1 MPCASGQ
8 RIQHE
13 RCQWLNSGA
22 DQRDRARVLNTH
34 RDMGDVGRGKD
45 RLSWV
50 DHPLSGR
57 HVSTELQDPRSQA
70 EMIWSR
76 LDTAIASV
84 RVLFEPVG
92 GMDLALG

>member
-1 MPCASGQ
+1 MLHAINLRNQTRTELGVTSPCSPAKGSSHLRMPCASGQ

-34 RDMGDVGRGKD
+34 RDMGDIGRGKD

-57 HVSTELQDPRSQA
+57 HVST
-70 EMIWSR
+70 
-76 LDTAIASV
+76 
-84 RVLFEPVG
+84 
-92 GMDLALG
+92 